1 MPLAKAGLTRNDIE
15 IGAGEGNERTLKCSW
30 PVTFDRSYTQWPNQQ
45 ALAQLG
51 KAGFRLA
58 AVLRAD
64 QPP

>member
-45 ALAQLG
+45 ALARLG

-64 QPP
+64 RPP